1 MRDRPLKI
9 CVVGT
14 GHIGLPL
21 AALLADA
28 GFEVTGYDTN
38 DDFVSL
44 VNTTSAAGFREEG
57 LDELLAKHLHERLTL
72 TSTPPA
78 GQDVYIIT
86 VGTPLETGNQ
96 RPNLDRIRVA
106 VQRLAVGFGPNPL
119 VILRSTVSIGTTR
132 NIVLPE
138 ILRHTQRFGL
148 AFCPER
154 TIEGKAIPEMRSLPQ
169 VVGGLDEESAERAES
184 IFRLITPKLVRVSS
198 LEAAEMIKLINNT
211 YRDLTFAF
219 ANEVA
224 LIAERMGLSAP
235 EMIHAANV
243 DYPRSNVAQP
253 GFVGGPC
260 LEKDAL
266 ILIDSLRKIDF
277 KPKVIEEARKI
288 NQALPDHDRGVS
300 ELGDEVFSR
309 RVAPPGPTDTRQPPT
324 PMSARRL
331 VNLLPKGTKDQLKGW
346 RKRLRLAYVRHR
358 YGFGPDDLLAALR
371 RVGVKAGDVLLVH
384 SSYDKFAGF
393 SGKPSDAIRVLQDAA
408 GATGTVLMS
417 FAKAVIAPR
426 VDGIPEFVRDGET
439 GLLVNPDDPA
449 ALVKAMIRLDRDDLC
464 VSRSPGGAMS
474 RQRRSIPGT
483 VS

>member
-1 MRDRPLKI
+1 MSDCHLKV

-21 AALLADA
+21 AAVLADA

-132 NIVLPE
+132 KIVLPE
-138 ILRHTQRFGL
+138 ILRHTERFGL

-169 VVGGLDEESAERAES
+169 VVGGLDEKSAERAEA

-266 ILIDSLRKIDF
+266 ILIESLRKIDF

-288 NQALPDHDRGVS
+288 NQALPDHVATRILQELRGLRRSSARAKILITGFAFKGRPATEDVRGSAAIPLMQRLQSSRIEVWGHDFVTPEKVIADLGARTCTLEEGFENADGVIIMNNHPGYQSAGIPELARRLHPPALLFDSWGLFTPQQFRGVS
-300 ELGDEVFSR
+300 GLHYGTLG
-309 RVAPPGPTDTRQPPT
+309 APFIQ
-324 PMSARRL
+324 A
-331 VNLLPKGTKDQLKGW
+331 
-346 RKRLRLAYVRHR
+346 
-358 YGFGPDDLLAALR
+358 
-371 RVGVKAGDVLLVH
+371 
-384 SSYDKFAGF
+384 
-393 SGKPSDAIRVLQDAA
+393 
-408 GATGTVLMS
+408 
-417 FAKAVIAPR
+417 
-426 VDGIPEFVRDGET
+426 
-439 GLLVNPDDPA
+439 
-449 ALVKAMIRLDRDDLC
+449 
-464 VSRSPGGAMS
+464 
-474 RQRRSIPGT
+474 
-483 VS
+483 

>member
-1 MRDRPLKI
+1 MSDRPLKV

-21 AALLADA
+21 AAVLADA

-57 LDELLAKHLHERLTL
+57 LDELLAKHLHQRLTL

-86 VGTPLETGNQ
+86 VGTPLETGNP

-169 VVGGLDEESAERAES
+169 VVGGLDEESAERAEA

-288 NQALPDHDRGVS
+288 NRALPDHVATRILQELRGLRRSSARAKILITGFAFKGRPATEDVRGSAAIPLMQHLQSSRVEVWGHDFVTPEKVIADLGARTCTLEEGFENADGVIIMNNHPGYQSAGIPGLARRLHPPALLFDSWGLFTPQQFRGVS
-300 ELGDEVFSR
+300 GLHYGTLG
-309 RVAPPGPTDTRQPPT
+309 APFIQ
-324 PMSARRL
+324 A
-331 VNLLPKGTKDQLKGW
+331 
-346 RKRLRLAYVRHR
+346 
-358 YGFGPDDLLAALR
+358 
-371 RVGVKAGDVLLVH
+371 
-384 SSYDKFAGF
+384 
-393 SGKPSDAIRVLQDAA
+393 
-408 GATGTVLMS
+408 
-417 FAKAVIAPR
+417 
-426 VDGIPEFVRDGET
+426 
-439 GLLVNPDDPA
+439 
-449 ALVKAMIRLDRDDLC
+449 
-464 VSRSPGGAMS
+464 
-474 RQRRSIPGT
+474 
-483 VS
+483 

>member
-1 MRDRPLKI
+1 MSDRPLRV

-21 AALLADA
+21 AAVLAEA

-38 DDFVSL
+38 DDFVSR
-44 VNTTSAAGFREEG
+44 VNTTGAADFREDG
-57 LDELLAKHLHERLTL
+57 LDELLAKHLRKGLTL

-86 VGTPLETGNQ
+86 VGTPLETGDQ

-119 VILRSTVSIGTTR
+119 IILRSTVSIGTTR

-184 IFRLITPKLVRVSS
+184 LFRLITPKIVRVSS

-277 KPKVIEEARKI
+277 KPRVIEEARKI
-288 NQALPDHDRGVS
+288 NQALPDHVATRILQELRG
-300 ELGDEVFSR
+300 
-309 RVAPPGPTDTRQPPT
+309 
-324 PMSARRL
+324 
-331 VNLLPKGTKDQLKGW
+331 
-346 RKRLRLAYVRHR
+346 
-358 YGFGPDDLLAALR
+358 LR
-371 RVGVKAGDVLLVH
+371 R
-384 SSYDKFAGF
+384 S
-393 SGKPSDAIRVLQDAA
+393 AA
-408 GATGTVLMS
+408 HA
-417 FAKAVIAPR
+417 
-426 VDGIPEFVRDGET
+426 
-439 GLLVNPDDPA
+439 
-449 ALVKAMIRLDRDDLC
+449 
-464 VSRSPGGAMS
+464 
-474 RQRRSIPGT
+474 
-483 VS
+483 